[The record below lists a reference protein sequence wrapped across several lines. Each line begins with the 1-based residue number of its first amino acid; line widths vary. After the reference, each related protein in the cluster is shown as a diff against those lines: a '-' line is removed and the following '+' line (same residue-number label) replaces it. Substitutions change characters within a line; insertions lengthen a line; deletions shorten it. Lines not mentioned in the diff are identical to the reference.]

1 MSFRSADGTQS
12 DHTPTVLDLISNLK
26 LSRYLMSRVCY
37 FEAMTQL
44 ESVAVAELP
53 QDWSVPWTPLTRIA
67 VAMACGVKKWL
78 MLPEVYTSL
87 LTMPSGELTWLVS
100 PYAADLTLYPF

>member
-53 QDWSVPWTPLTRIA
+53 QDWSVIQFRCQFPLGTEKR
-67 VAMACGVKKWL
+67 V
-78 MLPEVYTSL
+78 
-87 LTMPSGELTWLVS
+87 LTGFVENGEAGPRGFRL
-100 PYAADLTLYPF
+100 